1 MALPEYVKEF
11 FEKISLDANGNIN
24 IIIVPKVPP
33 TEKGVSEFNTI
44 KNINL
49 TSQGYLVVYEA

>member
-24 IIIVPKVPP
+24 IIIVPKVQP

-49 TSQGYLVVYEA
+49 TPQGYLVVYEA